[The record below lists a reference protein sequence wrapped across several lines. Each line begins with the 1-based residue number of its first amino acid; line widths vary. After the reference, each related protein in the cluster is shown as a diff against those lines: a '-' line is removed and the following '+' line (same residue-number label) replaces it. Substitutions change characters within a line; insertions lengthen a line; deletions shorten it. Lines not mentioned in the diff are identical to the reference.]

1 MDHEKIKNEAIV
13 DRYIL
18 GKLSAEEKQLFEEH
32 YFGCDECFIAVQD
45 ADAVI
50 LGLKD
55 LARNGELVI
64 AGAETR
70 RAAPAWLKALVWRPA
85 FAYALAA
92 VVFVLV
98 YPAWRGVI
106 KVSRL
111 ESEIEEL
118 RQPQANA
125 QIHYL
130 QQTRAGESTAG
141 VEILI
146 NPEEEAFVLNFN
158 ILKGDIAAPHYRAE
172 IVDQDGKVIWQAEN
186 LKGAGDYAVFS
197 IACRSSFFKKG
208 FYTLKVDEVNPSD
221 GQLVNQFLFPFEIVF
236 GEANVKK

>member
-1 MDHEKIKNEAIV
+1 MDHEKIKNEDIV

-32 YFGCDECFIAVQD
+32 YFGCDECFSAVQD

-70 RAAPAWLKALVWRPA
+70 RTVPAWLKALIWRPA

-92 VVFVLV
+92 VVLVLV
-98 YPAWRGVI
+98 YPAWRGVM

-111 ESEIEEL
+111 ESEIEAL

-125 QIHYL
+125 TIHYL
-130 QQTRAGESTAG
+130 QQTRAGEATK
-141 VEILI
+141 IFL
-146 NPEEEAFVLNFN
+146 NPEDEAFVLNFN
-158 ILKGDIAAPHYRAE
+158 ILKGEIAAPQYRAQ
-172 IVDQDGKVIWQAEN
+172 IVDQDGKSVWQGKN
-186 LKGAGDYAVFS
+186 LKSAGNFAVFS
-197 IACRSSFFKKG
+197 IACRSTFFKG
-208 FYTLKVDEVNPSD
+208 GLYTLQVDEVNPAN
-221 GQLVNQFLFPFEIVF
+221 GQVIHQSLFPFEIVF
-236 GEANVKK
+236 GEANIKK